1 MLCIVKFDMSC
12 NLTIEYS
19 RWLPIGLNGY
29 FCLVSFYDAQV
40 FFFGV
45 CHLYFPYCLNNLIF
59 LNANKFGW
67 LTTTLNEFYY
77 LVSFYD
83 SFLCIVSIIF
93 FIVFVVWYFLMPKIW
108 MIANVFEWIFLFSV
122 ILSFLHVK
130 WNMFLT
136 LFCLNFKWNI
146 SSLYLRQ
153 LYAQERKHM

>member
-1 MLCIVKFDMSC
+1 M
-12 NLTIEYS
+12 
-19 RWLPIGLNGY
+19 
-29 FCLVSFYDAQV
+29 
-40 FFFGV
+40 
-45 CHLYFPYCLNNLIF
+45 
-59 LNANKFGW
+59 
-67 LTTTLNEFYY
+67 NEFYY

-146 SSLYLRQ
+146 FLIIFEAALCSRAQAHVIFIYDTQAFHYHYLFLLVFATWHFLMPKISVKNKGEQ
-153 LYAQERKHM
+153 NKVK